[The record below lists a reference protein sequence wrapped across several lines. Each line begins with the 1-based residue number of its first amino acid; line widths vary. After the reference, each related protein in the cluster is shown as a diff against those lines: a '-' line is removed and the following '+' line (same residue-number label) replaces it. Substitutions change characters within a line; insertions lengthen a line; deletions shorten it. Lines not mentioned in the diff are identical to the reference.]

1 MTVAIFEQIL
11 DELRDV
17 LSQTDPQEEE
27 TFVRELLSAE
37 RIFVCGL
44 GRSGLMMRA
53 FAMRLM
59 HLGLTSF
66 VVGETTTPSIQEG
79 DLLAVGSGSGETST
93 PVSIARL
100 AKKAGATVAALTGH
114 RDSTLAQLADVV
126 ILIPVRGS
134 PLSPQRGGSPLSPQG
149 GGSPL
154 FPQGGRSPRLPQG
167 KSTKVTRTVT
177 SPSFQPLGSLAEQS
191 MLIYLDSIVARLWSK
206 IGGTPEE
213 LLKRHANLE

>member
-1 MTVAIFEQIL
+1 MAIFEQIL

-17 LSQTDPQEEE
+17 LSQTDSQEEE

-59 HLGLTSF
+59 HLGLTIF
-66 VVGETTTPSIQEG
+66 VVGETTTPSIREG

-93 PVSIARL
+93 PVSMARL

-114 RDSTLAQLADVV
+114 RDSTLAQSADVV
-126 ILIPVRGS
+126 ILIPVRAS
-134 PLSPQRGGSPLSPQG
+134 PLLPQG
-149 GGSPL
+149 GASP
-154 FPQGGRSPRLPQG
+154 PLPQENI
-167 KSTKVTRTVT
+167 TKVTGTVT
-177 SPSFQPLGSLAEQS
+177 PPSFQPLGSLAEQS

>member
-27 TFVRELLSAE
+27 TFVRELLAAE
-37 RIFVCGL
+37 HIFVCGL

-59 HLGLTSF
+59 HLGLTIF
-66 VVGETTTPSIQEG
+66 VVGETTTPSIREG

-93 PVSIARL
+93 PVSMARL

-114 RDSTLAQLADVV
+114 RDSTLAQSADVV
-126 ILIPVRGS
+126 ILIPVRAS
-134 PLSPQRGGSPLSPQG
+134 PLLPQG
-149 GGSPL
+149 GASPL
-154 FPQGGRSPRLPQG
+154 LPQGGASPPLPQENI
-167 KSTKVTRTVT
+167 TKVTGTVT
-177 SPSFQPLGSLAEQS
+177 PPSFQPLGSLAEQS

>member
-1 MTVAIFEQIL
+1 MTMAIFERIL

-27 TFVRELLSAE
+27 TFVRELLAAE

-126 ILIPVRGS
+126 ILIPVRASRLPPQGCGS
-134 PLSPQRGGSPLSPQG
+134 PL
-149 GGSPL
+149 
-154 FPQGGRSPRLPQG
+154 LPQG
-167 KSTKVTRTVT
+167 RSTKVIGTVT
-177 SPSFQPLGSLAEQS
+177 PPSFQPLGSLAEQS
-191 MLIYLDSIVARLWSK
+191 MLIYLDSIAARLWSK
-206 IGGTPEE
+206 TGGTPEE
-213 LLKRHANLE
+213 LLIRHANLE

>member
-1 MTVAIFEQIL
+1 MATFEQIL
-11 DELRDV
+11 GELRDV
-17 LSQTDPQEEE
+17 LSKTDPQEEE
-27 TFVRELLSAE
+27 TFIRQLLAAK

-93 PVSIARL
+93 PVSMARL
-100 AKKAGATVAALTGH
+100 AKKTGATVAAITGH

-126 ILIPVRGS
+126 ILIP
-134 PLSPQRGGSPLSPQG
+134 P
-149 GGSPL
+149 
-154 FPQGGRSPRLPQG
+154 RSVKVAGTANLP
-167 KSTKVTRTVT
+167 SC
-177 SPSFQPLGSLAEQS
+177 QPLGTLAEQS
-191 MLIYLDSIVARLWSK
+191 LLVYLDSVVARLWSI
-206 IGGTPEE
+206 IGETSEE
-213 LLKRHANLE
+213 LSKRHANLE